1 MKILLYTGYRTGSN
15 SFGEW
20 ASIELNLPY
29 YHEPFNKN
37 ITIPSIIANKIS
49 SNKNISI
56 EEVGDCIMKISPF
69 DGFDYENLK
78 KLFDKRIVL
87 YRENTKEQAE
97 SILWANKKKLWHHTY
112 LNDKFISAHYTIPME
127 WLNKNEV
134 EIKTI
139 TDSLTK
145 VNELLK
151 SLTDC
156 LQITY
161 EELYYSEEGIKKI
174 ENYLGF
180 KSKSMFNKIH
190 KLRNGFIKKSLT

>member
-20 ASIELNLPY
+20 ASIEMNLPY

-37 ITIPSIIANKIS
+37 ITFSSVIANKIS
-49 SNKNISI
+49 PHKNFSI
-56 EEVGDCIMKISPF
+56 DEVGDCIMKISPF
-69 DGFDYENLK
+69 DGFDYKNLK
-78 KLFDKRIVL
+78 KQFDKRIVL

-97 SILWANKKKLWHHTY
+97 SILWANEKKLWHHTY
-112 LNDKFISAHYTIPME
+112 LDDEFISAYYTIPID
-127 WLNKNEV
+127 WLNKNAE
-134 EIKTI
+134 EIKTLS
-139 TDSLTK
+139 DSLIK

-180 KSKSMFNKIH
+180 KSKSRFNKIH